1 METVKREKLSVSDS
15 GVSRPG
21 KHGAARSQAAGMEV
35 PGRKVEMRRRIRGK
49 GRTTDT
55 H

>member
-1 METVKREKLSVSDS
+1 MENVNREKLSVSDS

-21 KHGAARSQAAGMEV
+21 KHGAAWSQAAGMEV
-35 PGRKVEMRRRIRGK
+35 PGRKVEMRHRIWGK
-49 GRTTDT
+49 VRSTDT